1 MSTRNLKAGF
11 VVPGDKLGVVEQF
24 MPGPGTY
31 ESQGNIYSKVIGEA
45 KVDAMNKTV
54 SVIMKAKVPVVPEVG
69 ALTVGVVTNTQEKM
83 ATVGL
88 YKIGEHRV
96 PLPFTGILHISAS
109 SQRFERNMADVCKPG
124 DLLRARIVSVNN
136 RVPQLTTAERSL
148 GVVLA
153 HCSYCG
159 RVLRLRDRTLECEN
173 CRTTERRR
181 LAEDYG
187 AWIP

>member
-1 MSTRNLKAGF
+1 MSVKNLKVGF

-45 KVDAMNKTV
+45 VVDVLNKTV
-54 SVIMKAKVPVVPEVG
+54 SVNLKTKAPVVPAVGEV
-69 ALTVGVVTNTQEKM
+69 AVGVVTNTQEKM
-83 ATVGL
+83 ATVSL
-88 YKIGEHRV
+88 YKIGEHQV

-109 SQRFERNMADVCKPG
+109 SQRFERNMVDVCKPG
-124 DLLRARIVSVNN
+124 DLLRARIVSVSN
-136 RVPQLTTAERSL
+136 RVPQLTTAERGL

-153 HCSYCG
+153 HCSRCG

-173 CRTTERRR
+173 CRVIERRR

-187 AWIP
+187 AWAP